1 MNNSNLSMPVL
12 FVGHGSPM
20 YAIENNEFSQSW
32 RNLGETLPVPKA
44 IICISAHWETR
55 GTQIT
60 AMQQPPT
67 IHDFGGFPRE
77 LYEVQY
83 PAPGSPELASEII
96 ESIADAHIH
105 LDQKWGLDHG
115 AWSVIRRMYPQ
126 ANVPVIQ
133 LSLDYHKSP
142 KEHYEL
148 AKELT
153 SLRDKGVLIIGSGN
167 IVHNLSKVAWDKADD
182 EEYGH
187 DWAVEANNKIKKLI
201 MGNEYK
207 ELIDYNLLGQDVQLA
222 VPTPEHFLPLLYTLA
237 IKRES
242 DDLSFF
248 NDKTVMGSLSMTS
261 LLIY

>member
-20 YAIENNEFSQSW
+20 YAIEDNEFSQSW
-32 RNLGETLPVPKA
+32 KNLGKTLPVPKT
-44 IICISAHWETR
+44 IVCVSAHWETQ

-67 IHDFGGFPRE
+67 IHDFGGFPCE

-96 ESIADAHIH
+96 ESITDGRIH
-105 LDQKWGLDHG
+105 PDQKWGLDHG
-115 AWSVIRRMYPQ
+115 AWSVIRRMYPE
-126 ANVPVIQ
+126 ANIPVIQ
-133 LSLDYHKSP
+133 VSLDYRKSP

-167 IVHNLSKVAWDKADD
+167 IVHNLRHVAWDKADD

-187 DWAVEANNKIKKLI
+187 DWAVEANDKIKRLI
-201 MGNEYK
+201 MDNGHK
-207 ELIDYNLLGQDVQLA
+207 ELIDYNLLGKDVQLA

-261 LLIY
+261 LLIH

>member
-105 LDQKWGLDHG
+105 PDQKWGLDHG

-126 ANVPVIQ
+126 ANIPVIQ
-133 LSLDYHKSP
+133 LSLDYRKSP

-148 AKELT
+148 ARELT

-167 IVHNLSKVAWDKADD
+167 IVHNLRLVAWDKTDD

-187 DWAVEANNKIKKLI
+187 DWAVEANDKIKRLI
-201 MGNEYK
+201 MDNGHK
-207 ELIDYNLLGQDVQLA
+207 ELIDYNLLGKDVQLA
-222 VPTPEHFLPLLYTLA
+222 IPTPEHFLPLLYALA

-261 LLIY
+261 LLIH

>member
-1 MNNSNLSMPVL
+1 MNSSNLSMPVL

-20 YAIENNEFSQSW
+20 YAIEDNEFSQSW
-32 RNLGETLPVPKA
+32 KKLGETLPVPKA
-44 IICISAHWETR
+44 IVCISAHWETR
-55 GTQIT
+55 GAQIT
-60 AMQQPPT
+60 AMQQPQT

-96 ESIADAHIH
+96 ESFTDGRIH
-105 LDQKWGLDHG
+105 PDQKWGLDHG
-115 AWSVIRRMYPQ
+115 SWSVIRRMYPQ
-126 ANVPVIQ
+126 ANIPVIQ
-133 LSLDYHKSP
+133 LSLDYHKAP
-142 KEHYEL
+142 KEHYEF
-148 AKELT
+148 ARELT

-187 DWAVEANNKIKKLI
+187 DWAVEANDKIKKLI
-201 MGNEYK
+201 INNGHK
-207 ELIDYNLLGQDVQLA
+207 ELIDYNLLGKDVQLA

-242 DDLSFF
+242 DELSFF

-261 LLIY
+261 LLIQ